1 MTTAIQDLMATT
13 NRTSNAAASAKS
25 AADIQDR
32 FLTLLV
38 TQLKNQDPLSPMD
51 NAQITSQLSQ
61 ISTVSGIDKLNTT
74 LTSLAT
80 AMAASQSMLTS
91 TAMIGRQVFA
101 PGASLMLA
109 KERATGGLELAEPAD
124 KVTVGIYGPAGDL
137 VKQLDLGKRD
147 AGLSTFE
154 WDGRAANGAAANEG
168 AYTFKVEALRGDKIV
183 GALPQ
188 LFGAVTAVGVSG
200 ADQVLVLDGKNEVRF
215 ADLRRIQ

>member
-1 MTTAIQDLMATT
+1 
-13 NRTSNAAASAKS
+13 
-25 AADIQDR
+25 
-32 FLTLLV
+32 
-38 TQLKNQDPLSPMD
+38 
-51 NAQITSQLSQ
+51 
-61 ISTVSGIDKLNTT
+61 
-74 LTSLAT
+74 
-80 AMAASQSMLTS
+80 
-91 TAMIGRQVFA
+91 MIGRQVFA

-147 AGLSTFE
+147 AGLSSFE
-154 WDGRAANGAAANEG
+154 WDGRAANGAAASEG